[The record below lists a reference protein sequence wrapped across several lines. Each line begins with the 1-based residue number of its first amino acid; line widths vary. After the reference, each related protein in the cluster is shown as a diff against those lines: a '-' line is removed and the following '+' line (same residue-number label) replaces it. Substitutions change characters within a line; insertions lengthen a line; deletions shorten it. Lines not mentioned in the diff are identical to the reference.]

1 MQAIIY
7 GVSDTESES
16 FFQRRFFAKR
26 KICRQK
32 EISEETDDIS
42 KRVVNIQPKF
52 RLRSD
57 ELLEQVIYTIVN
69 GCGNDPNA
77 TPTEKLHK
85 FLIRYYFL
93 NDTIHI
99 CNYRKNIIFLVNL
112 TTFASNKRQ

>member
-7 GVSDTESES
+7 GMSDTESKS

-57 ELLEQVIYTIVN
+57 EFLEQVIYAIMN
-69 GCGNDPNA
+69 GCGNHADA
-77 TPTEKLHK
+77 SPTDKLHEL
-85 FLIRYYFL
+85 LI
-93 NDTIHI
+93 
-99 CNYRKNIIFLVNL
+99 
-112 TTFASNKRQ
+112 

>member
-7 GVSDTESES
+7 GMSDTESES
-16 FFQRRFFAKR
+16 FFQRRFFSKR

-57 ELLEQVIYTIVN
+57 EFLEQVIYAIMN
-69 GCGNDPNA
+69 GCGNHAD
-77 TPTEKLHK
+77 TSPTDKLHD
-85 FLIRYYFL
+85 FPI
-93 NDTIHI
+93 
-99 CNYRKNIIFLVNL
+99 
-112 TTFASNKRQ
+112 

>member
-69 GCGNDPNA
+69 GSMGIVL
-77 TPTEKLHK
+77 PTITSSL
-85 FLIRYYFL
+85 YFQ
-93 NDTIHI
+93 
-99 CNYRKNIIFLVNL
+99 KNIGNTSKTI
-112 TTFASNKRQ
+112 